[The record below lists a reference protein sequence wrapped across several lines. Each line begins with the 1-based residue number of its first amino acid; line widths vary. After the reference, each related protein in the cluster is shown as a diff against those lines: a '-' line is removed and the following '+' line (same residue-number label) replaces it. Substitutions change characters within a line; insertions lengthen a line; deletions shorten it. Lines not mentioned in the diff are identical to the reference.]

1 MSGIADMMG
10 LAGKVALVTG
20 GASGIGEGI
29 AEVLARAG
37 ARVVVL
43 DRNLPQAEAVTA
55 ALGGGAFARALD
67 VSDEAAVCATLS
79 AVVAEAG
86 APWLLVNC
94 AGVQDRVA
102 LLDGTGAD
110 WDRNYEV
117 NLRGAFFCLREAAMA
132 MIAAG
137 SGGRIVNITSISA
150 TAPVMVGLAAYTASK
165 HGLLGLTR
173 SAAMELMEHAITVNS
188 VQPGGVKTPG
198 AANATGPVG
207 GRALDTPV
215 MGHNTPH
222 EIGAAVLYFA
232 SALAG
237 RTTGQT
243 LAVDSG
249 FLLG

>member
-1 MSGIADMMG
+1 MESSVSGIADMMG

-43 DRNLPQAEAVTA
+43 DRNLPQAEAVAA

-67 VSDEAAVCATLS
+67 VSDEAAVCAT
-79 AVVAEAG
+79 
-86 APWLLVNC
+86 LVNC

-117 NLRGAFFCLREAAMA
+117 NLRGAFFCLREAAKA